1 MKFNNMKFLDRDVKK
16 MSSLSYAEY
25 YEGVQSHECKECRAP
40 IEHKTD
46 YLLDNNDVSEL
57 PQVYLLCNCPKGL
70 WLPLVEDLPPSD
82 NQRDNQGRGATVDDL
97 KYVHYHVSDLNPSEY
112 DVNNNRVYFTK
123 CQKREREEDLF
134 LQSYIKANIALNQ
147 SMEDELES
155 LSKDY
160 YKLCCDTIDLNLKLG
175 LLHVFLNHQF
185 GHHLIAMR
193 SGLENSINN
202 LIQYSNPIFWTDYV
216 STYFDNCIIRIRRLM
231 EKPARHGE
239 HTNSYHTYRERYLK
253 YSPEQKSK
261 WEIGKLNKCIK
272 TIGNQYVAHN
282 DRRFNPEELREPLV
296 LLYDEYTK
304 KVLKSINT
312 LNEMQGL
319 KIVFAYDPGE
329 FCLDKSI
336 VAIPILRIID
346 NVLKRYVE
354 SFSEAAKQLCMEIMQ
369 DEKGSVWTI
378 SETPERTRL
387 VINGGDYIT
396 DQDSQEAQREKWKAF
411 GELEKAGILS
421 VKSVGTTNPST
432 EYRINRALA
441 KNISVN

>member
-1 MKFNNMKFLDRDVKK
+1 MKFLDRDVKK

-46 YLLDNNDVSEL
+46 YLLDNNEVSEL
-57 PQVYLLCNCPKGL
+57 PQVYLLCNCSI
-70 WLPLVEDLPPSD
+70 WLPLEKDLIPFD
-82 NQRDNQGRGATVDDL
+82 NQRVLTGDDL
-97 KYVHYHVSDLNPSEY
+97 MNKYVWHLRNPNPSKY
-112 DVNNNRVYFTK
+112 VNNNEVYFTK
-123 CQKREREEDLF
+123 CQKKEKDFF
-134 LQSYIKANIALNQ
+134 LQSHIKANIDPDQ
-147 SMEDELES
+147 KMGEELES

-160 YKLCCDTIDLNLKLG
+160 YKLCSDTIDLNLKLG
-175 LLHVFLNHQF
+175 LLNVFLNHTV
-185 GHHLIAMR
+185 GHHWISMR
-193 SGLENSINN
+193 SGLENSIND
-202 LIQYSNPIFWTDYV
+202 LIQYSSPIFWTDYV
-216 STYFDNCIIRIRRLM
+216 ITYFDSCIVRICRLM
-231 EKPARHGE
+231 EKNPKPSTNCYRTYKSCYLE
-239 HTNSYHTYRERYLK
+239 HY
-253 YSPEQKSK
+253 PEKRSKSGG
-261 WEIGKLNKCIK
+261 ICKLNEGI
-272 TIGNQYVAHN
+272 TTTRNWSTAHV
-282 DRRFNPEELREPLV
+282 DVRFNSNLEELQEPLA
-296 LLYDEYTK
+296 LLYDEYTN

-319 KIVFAYDPGE
+319 KIVFSYDPGKL
-329 FCLDKSI
+329 CLDKSI
-336 VAIPILRIID
+336 ARPILRIID

-378 SETPERTRL
+378 PETPERTRL